1 MSGKN
6 VTINLGK
13 TYELDIEDV
22 PSVPKCTDILSETNG
37 RNLYSNP
44 NHEPVYESPL
54 CLGVERDANTTQRR
68 ESNDSKGGR
77 AKTNDIYERAYDD
90 TLPTGYSYVSNTEN
104 VVPRLSQ
111 AYFAYDNH
119 GREDEADRGH
129 LYEESFRNSRFSDNI
144 VYDTNSPETLRRE
157 GIRDTR
163 SGRPSQ
169 HSYKNDS
176 TRKQHASCIQI
187 FTLLLSGLASG
198 LAILALLVASG
209 SVKLRGKFVC
219 LYFNAPLLNDFKN
232 GAILIMD

>member
-1 MSGKN
+1 MTGRN
-6 VTINLGK
+6 VSLNLGK

-22 PSVPKCTDILSETNG
+22 PSVPKCTDILNETNG
-37 RNLYSNP
+37 RNLYSSP
-44 NHEPVYESPL
+44 SHEPVYESPL

-90 TLPTGYSYVSNTEN
+90 TLPTGYSYVTNTEN
-104 VVPRLSQ
+104 VVPHLSQ

-119 GREDEADRGH
+119 GHEDEADRGH

-144 VYDTNSPETLRRE
+144 VYDTNSSETLRRE

-169 HSYKNDS
+169 HSHKNDS
-176 TRKQHASCIQI
+176 TGKQHASCIQI
-187 FTLLLSGLASG
+187 FTLLLSGLACG
-198 LAILALLVASG
+198 LAILALLAASG

-219 LYFNAPLLNDFKN
+219 LYFNGPLLYDFKN
-232 GAILIMD
+232 GAILIVD